1 MKRYLLDT
9 HTFIWWIEDS
19 PRLSDSVREIIGDSE
34 NECWF
39 SLVSAWE
46 MAIKISLERLKLAIP
61 LKRYIPEHSAA
72 NNFNVL
78 AIDFRHITKV
88 AHLPFQHR
96 DPFDRLLIA
105 QAMTE
110 KMVILSA
117 DPALDGYAIERVW

>member
-1 MKRYLLDT
+1 VKRYLLDT

-88 AHLPFQHR
+88 AHLSSLVFSLST
-96 DPFDRLLIA
+96 DPH
-105 QAMTE
+105 
-110 KMVILSA
+110 LS
-117 DPALDGYAIERVW
+117 LCCLMGCGRVDGFHFAA